1 MVQGKIKDVKVEYPD
16 NFVEQMMEFGREYAT
31 LPVVN

>member
-1 MVQGKIKDVKVEYPD
+1 VEYPD